1 MTNSTIS
8 RFSRRGFMGSMLAAG
23 SAPLTLRQ
31 ARAQAAQPVRVALAT
46 PLSGPIA
53 IIGNDVKLG
62 AELAV
67 EWINSNGGA
76 GGRRI
81 ELLVRDSKN
90 NANDAVSVVRELVAD
105 GVKLITAGLSGFEAL
120 AQMPVI
126 DEAGGLYIVN
136 GTQAMAV
143 THEAFKRSMFRATDN
158 DIEGTRALVQLAMD
172 RYGDVTDWAVFTVD
186 TQANLA
192 SALLFQRLLTEESKA
207 RGKTVNF
214 IEPLLVKPGS
224 GDGKVQLSKIMSSN
238 TQGIYSQLVG
248 SDGISIW
255 TQARSFNLQSKVR
268 AIVDKGSEV
277 GFAKAM
283 KRNVPNNFWTMTTW
297 NHRLYDNVQSKA
309 LYDGYV
315 ARTGDKVP
323 PGWLYNGASP
333 MHIFAQAIAATGTI
347 EPAKLIDA
355 LEGGLAINSPKGAL
369 RFRREDHQVLAD
381 VCAMKFDPADTE
393 QGFEVA
399 DVARME
405 GAKLLEPAAP
415 GVAFKA

>member
-1 MTNSTIS
+1 MGR
-8 RFSRRGFMGSMLAAG
+8 RFVAAKIALASLAACTQAFAAEPPPMWAWGVATQAPVPIYSTTAPPPIAEPPAPKLDSTRQLSIAG
-23 SAPLTLRQ
+23 SKFRFT
-31 ARAQAAQPVRVALAT
+31 AAQ
-46 PLSGPIA
+46 I
-53 IIGNDVKLG
+53 
-62 AELAV
+62 
-67 EWINSNGGA
+67 SNRHAPADWYPEDHPPMPG
-76 GGRRI
+76 
-81 ELLVRDSKN
+81 
-90 NANDAVSVVRELVAD
+90 LVAKGRED
-105 GVKLITAGLSGFEAL
+105 AKSPVWACAFCHMPNGKGRPENAGLAGLSYE
-120 AQMPVI
+120 
-126 DEAGGLYIVN
+126 YIVQQLYDFKN
-136 GTQAMAV
+136 DLRESSDKRKVETQLMA
-143 THEAFKRSMFRATDN
+143 
-158 DIEGTRALVQLAMD
+158 
-172 RYGDVTDWAVFTVD
+172 
-186 TQANLA
+186 
-192 SALLFQRLLTEESKA
+192 
-207 RGKTVNF
+207 
-214 IEPLLVKPGS
+214 
-224 GDGKVQLSKIMSSN
+224 
-238 TQGIYSQLVG
+238 
-248 SDGISIW
+248 
-255 TQARSFNLQSKVR
+255 
-268 AIVDKGSEV
+268 